1 MNLLEHFAL
10 SGTRVVKLLAELKHN
25 VKPDDQVQ
33 AKVELKLTPAELPD
47 EAGSHFQVGASLVC
61 DGFLMIEENQS
72 PAFRIECTINA
83 LYRQINGPAVSFES
97 FKSAHHSLTRQLY
110 PLIHQ
115 QIMPTFHL
123 LGLHHVHLP
132 QDIVQT
138 PRESAPSHDQIH

>member
-1 MNLLEHFAL
+1 MNLLEQFAL

-25 VKPDDQVQ
+25 VTPDDQVQ
-33 AKVELKLTPAELPD
+33 AKVELKLTPAELPE

-61 DGFLMIEENQS
+61 DGFVTIDES
-72 PAFRIECTINA
+72 TKPAFRIECTINA
-83 LYRQINGPAVSFES
+83 VYRQISGPTVSFDS

-138 PRESAPSHDQIH
+138 QRESAPAKESVH